1 MEDGS
6 STIVAHKIAEA
17 KNHDCLSAFFDE
29 SPDEEGYAEATLND
43 TDGGH
48 GQSQIQ
54 DELEMYLQTKPR
66 Y

>member
-29 SPDEEGYAEATLND
+29 VLMKKVMLR
-43 TDGGH
+43 
-48 GQSQIQ
+48 Q
-54 DELEMYLQTKPR
+54 L
-66 Y
+66 